1 MYFDA
6 EDNTK
11 DYYYWH
17 KRAKEFE
24 KMRKAKKKKA
34 EKRKKKLER
43 EKATLLRKTQRA
55 EAKIKF
61 REEKKQKKIELLE
74 QLKKVGYKRLYTVKN
89 PLKRHKRSRNLDL
102 CKEIYEKS
110 KNGVSTFT
118 LAKEYDLHPN
128 TILRHKYEY
137 QYYLGIK
144 GLDIEINL

>member
-6 EDNTK
+6 DDNAK
-11 DYYYWH
+11 DYYYWY

-34 EKRKKKLER
+34 EERAKKLEK
-43 EKATLLRKTQRA
+43 EKLRLKLKQEKI
-55 EAKIKF
+55 EAKIKL
-61 REEKKQKKIELLE
+61 REQEKERKAKLLE
-74 QLKKVGYKRLYTVKN
+74 ELKQVGYKRLYTVKN
-89 PLKRHKRSRNLDL
+89 PLKRHKRSRDLNL
-102 CKEIYEKS
+102 CKEIYEKC

-144 GLDIEINL
+144 GLDKEIDL